1 MPPTRTPEDLR
12 MAKRHVSLGEQHV
25 VQQEELITR
34 LRLEGLPTG
43 DAEQL
48 LATFQSTLKEH
59 RRHRDIIAAEL
70 RGDVS

>member
-1 MPPTRTPEDLR
+1 MPPGHTPEDLR
-12 MAKRHVSLGEQHV
+12 MAKHHVSLGEQHI

-48 LATFQSTLKEH
+48 LATFQSALKEH
-59 RRHRDIIAAEL
+59 KKHRDIIAAEL
-70 RGDVS
+70 SGEAS